1 MGEGMG
7 KRTINLAEAPVP
19 AEIWYPGV
27 QLEVEGG
34 PVRGQVLIRSTQEE
48 ARALV
53 WFTAQ
58 AAGWRRSQ
66 CRGMVVNF

>member
-1 MGEGMG
+1 MGE
-7 KRTINLAEAPVP
+7 RTVNLAEAPVP

-34 PVRGQVLIRSTQEE
+34 PVRGQVLIRGTQEK

-53 WFTAQ
+53 WFTAE
-58 AAGWRRSQ
+58 AARWRRGQ
-66 CRGMVVNF
+66 CRGVVVDF